1 MQILTSKGATTKTRW
16 SWICRLGY
24 PDTKVKLRESGK
36 AGRYCVFDR
45 TVKAFE
51 SIGSKPKDDRPRM
64 ATGMKTWSHVSAKR
78 QIVSI

>member
-1 MQILTSKGATTKTRW
+1 MQILTSKGAIDSTRW

-24 PDTKVKLRESGK
+24 PDARVKLRDSGK
-36 AGRYCVFDR
+36 PGRYCVFDR

-51 SIGSKPKDDRPRM
+51 PIGSKPKDESPGM
-64 ATGMKTWSHVSAKR
+64 ATGIKTWSHGSAKR